1 MKKRTKFSLRTK
13 IYLTILGLLTLSGIV
28 YAANPVTFSV
38 FPGLTGVAVS
48 KSELFTTGFA
58 DPNSGIY
65 TLNCAGIP
73 TLYQA
78 SASAEKYIAIA
89 PAQAGPPNNTFT
101 PRDIFVTFG
110 SFIFRATPP
119 GPFTAPAF
127 ATVSCSDAD
136 HTGITF
142 DKSPTHIFGNDM
154 IVTCKDGGV
163 LGLTGLELSRK
174 SRRPWAKRLKDQL

>member
-1 MKKRTKFSLRTK
+1 MKKRTKISLRTK
-13 IYLTILGLLTLSGIV
+13 IYLTILGLLTLSGII

-38 FPGLTGVAVS
+38 FPGLTGIAVS

-78 SASAEKYIAIA
+78 SAPAEKYFAIA

-101 PRDIFVTFG
+101 PRDIVKDMASRIPGAVYRELVGASHAAPTEQPQQINEYIDTF
-110 SFIFRATPP
+110 
-119 GPFTAPAF
+119 
-127 ATVSCSDAD
+127 
-136 HTGITF
+136 
-142 DKSPTHIFGNDM
+142 
-154 IVTCKDGGV
+154 
-163 LGLTGLELSRK
+163 L
-174 SRRPWAKRLKDQL
+174 AKLD

>member
-1 MKKRTKFSLRTK
+1 MKKRIKISLRTK
-13 IYLTILGLLTLSGIV
+13 IYLTIVGLLTLTGIV

-78 SASAEKYIAIA
+78 SAPAEKYFAIA
-89 PAQAGPPNNTFT
+89 PAQAVAAGFT

-110 SFIFRATPP
+110 SFIFKATPP
-119 GPFTAPAF
+119 GLFTAPAF
-127 ATVSCSDAD
+127 AQVNCSDAD

-142 DKSPTHIFGNDM
+142 DKSPTGIFGNNM

-163 LGLTGLELSRK
+163 FTVDGTGGTGPPHVTQIAS
-174 SRRPWAKRLKDQL
+174 AVG